1 MKTYSRFFIVAAA
14 FMLSAACNSLDDLQ
28 ERVDRIEGRVTALEK
43 VAEAVNGNIQSLQ
56 AIAEGQAINKVEE
69 KDGAYILTLSNGTT
83 LTLQQGSIGMGKAPL
98 MSIDK
103 DGYWIAADEFDYKLF
118 VFYKVVK
125 NETAVKNLKAGDTVY
140 YDITKEELEVLAAK
154 SDKNSDETGE
164 ENKSGNGDESS
175 SGSGSSSSGYGPYA
189 IIRSLKVGETEI
201 FSVKNFNDFIK
212 DNYRL
217 SVIGGS
223 VVSVI
228 AIVTTL
234 VSLVF
239 VIIFTVKGKYAP
251 KTFVYTEDSSDSSSD
266 NSDGAVE

>member
-1 MKTYSRFFIVAAA
+1 MEKQKRRSLCIFLLIAGLV
-14 FMLSAACNSLDDLQ
+14 LSALYAPNTIMRVIKRNAIVNAETIYNSATVK
-28 ERVDRIEGRVTALEK
+28 EVT
-43 VAEAVNGNIQSLQ
+43 
-56 AIAEGQAINKVEE
+56 
-69 KDGAYILTLSNGTT
+69 T
-83 LTLQQGSIGMGKAPL
+83 
-98 MSIDK
+98 DK

-140 YDITKEELEVLAAK
+140 YDITKEELEVLTAK

-266 NSDGAVE
+266 NSDGAAE

>member
-1 MKTYSRFFIVAAA
+1 MEKQKRRSLCIFLLIAGLV
-14 FMLSAACNSLDDLQ
+14 LSALYAPNTIMRVIKRNAIVNAETVCNSATVK
-28 ERVDRIEGRVTALEK
+28 EVT
-43 VAEAVNGNIQSLQ
+43 
-56 AIAEGQAINKVEE
+56 
-69 KDGAYILTLSNGTT
+69 T
-83 LTLQQGSIGMGKAPL
+83 
-98 MSIDK
+98 DK

-125 NETAVKNLKAGDTVY
+125 NETAVKNLNAGDTVY

-164 ENKSGNGDESS
+164 EDKSGNGDESS

>member
-1 MKTYSRFFIVAAA
+1 MEKQKRRSLCIFLLIAGLV
-14 FMLSAACNSLDDLQ
+14 LSALYAPNTIM
-28 ERVDRIEGRVTALEK
+28 RVIKRNAIVNAETVYSSATVKEVT
-43 VAEAVNGNIQSLQ
+43 
-56 AIAEGQAINKVEE
+56 
-69 KDGAYILTLSNGTT
+69 T
-83 LTLQQGSIGMGKAPL
+83 
-98 MSIDK
+98 DK

-164 ENKSGNGDESS
+164 KNKSGNGDESS

-228 AIVTTL
+228 AIITTL

-266 NSDGAVE
+266 NSDGAAE

>member
-1 MKTYSRFFIVAAA
+1 MEKQKRRSLCIFLLIAGLV
-14 FMLSAACNSLDDLQ
+14 LSALYAPNTIMRVIKRNAIVNAETVYNSATVK
-28 ERVDRIEGRVTALEK
+28 EVT
-43 VAEAVNGNIQSLQ
+43 
-56 AIAEGQAINKVEE
+56 
-69 KDGAYILTLSNGTT
+69 T
-83 LTLQQGSIGMGKAPL
+83 
-98 MSIDK
+98 DK
-103 DGYWIAADEFDYKLF
+103 DGYWITADEFDYKLF

-125 NETAVKNLKAGDTVY
+125 DETAVKNLKAGDTVY

-266 NSDGAVE
+266 NSDGAAE

>member
-1 MKTYSRFFIVAAA
+1 MEKQKRRSLCIFLLIAGLV
-14 FMLSAACNSLDDLQ
+14 LSALYAPNTIMRVIKRNAIVNAETVYNSATVK
-28 ERVDRIEGRVTALEK
+28 EVT
-43 VAEAVNGNIQSLQ
+43 
-56 AIAEGQAINKVEE
+56 
-69 KDGAYILTLSNGTT
+69 T
-83 LTLQQGSIGMGKAPL
+83 
-98 MSIDK
+98 DK

-125 NETAVKNLKAGDTVY
+125 NETAVKNLNAGDTVY

-164 ENKSGNGDESS
+164 ENKSVNGDESS

-217 SVIGGS
+217 PVIGGS

-239 VIIFTVKGKYAP
+239 VIIFTIKGKYAP

-266 NSDGAVE
+266 NSDGAAE

>member
-1 MKTYSRFFIVAAA
+1 MEKQKRRSLCIFLLIAGLV
-14 FMLSAACNSLDDLQ
+14 LSALYAPNTIM
-28 ERVDRIEGRVTALEK
+28 RVIKRNAIVNAETVYSSATVKEVT
-43 VAEAVNGNIQSLQ
+43 
-56 AIAEGQAINKVEE
+56 
-69 KDGAYILTLSNGTT
+69 T
-83 LTLQQGSIGMGKAPL
+83 
-98 MSIDK
+98 DK

-164 ENKSGNGDESS
+164 KNKSGNGDESS

-266 NSDGAVE
+266 NSDGAAE

>member
-1 MKTYSRFFIVAAA
+1 MEKQKRRSLCIFLLIAGLV
-14 FMLSAACNSLDDLQ
+14 LSALYAPNTIMRIKKRNAIVNAETVYNSATVK
-28 ERVDRIEGRVTALEK
+28 EVT
-43 VAEAVNGNIQSLQ
+43 
-56 AIAEGQAINKVEE
+56 
-69 KDGAYILTLSNGTT
+69 T
-83 LTLQQGSIGMGKAPL
+83 
-98 MSIDK
+98 DK

-125 NETAVKNLKAGDTVY
+125 NETAVKNLNAGDIVY
-140 YDITKEELEVLAAK
+140 YDITKEELEVLVAK

-164 ENKSGNGDESS
+164 EDKSGNGDESS

-239 VIIFTVKGKYAP
+239 VIIFTVNGKYAP

-266 NSDGAVE
+266 NSDGAAE

>member
-1 MKTYSRFFIVAAA
+1 MEKQKRRSLCIFLLIAGLV
-14 FMLSAACNSLDDLQ
+14 LSALYAPNTIM
-28 ERVDRIEGRVTALEK
+28 RVIKRNAIVNAETVYSSATVKEVT
-43 VAEAVNGNIQSLQ
+43 
-56 AIAEGQAINKVEE
+56 
-69 KDGAYILTLSNGTT
+69 T
-83 LTLQQGSIGMGKAPL
+83 
-98 MSIDK
+98 DK

-164 ENKSGNGDESS
+164 KNKNGNGDESS

-228 AIVTTL
+228 AILTTL

-266 NSDGAVE
+266 NSDGAAE

>member
-1 MKTYSRFFIVAAA
+1 MEKQKRRSLCIFLLIAGLV
-14 FMLSAACNSLDDLQ
+14 LSALYAPNTIMRIIKRNAIVNAETVYNSATVK
-28 ERVDRIEGRVTALEK
+28 EVT
-43 VAEAVNGNIQSLQ
+43 
-56 AIAEGQAINKVEE
+56 
-69 KDGAYILTLSNGTT
+69 T
-83 LTLQQGSIGMGKAPL
+83 
-98 MSIDK
+98 DK

-125 NETAVKNLKAGDTVY
+125 NETAVKNLNAGDTVY

-164 ENKSGNGDESS
+164 ENKSVNGDESS

-251 KTFVYTEDSSDSSSD
+251 KTFVYTEDSSASSSD
-266 NSDGAVE
+266 NSDGAAE

>member
-1 MKTYSRFFIVAAA
+1 MEKQKRRSLCIFLLIAGLV
-14 FMLSAACNSLDDLQ
+14 LSALYAPNTIMRVIKRNAIVNAETVYNSATVK
-28 ERVDRIEGRVTALEK
+28 EVT
-43 VAEAVNGNIQSLQ
+43 
-56 AIAEGQAINKVEE
+56 
-69 KDGAYILTLSNGTT
+69 T
-83 LTLQQGSIGMGKAPL
+83 
-98 MSIDK
+98 DK

-154 SDKNSDETGE
+154 FDKNSDETGE

-266 NSDGAVE
+266 NSDGAAE

>member
-1 MKTYSRFFIVAAA
+1 MEKQKRRSLCIFLLIAGLV
-14 FMLSAACNSLDDLQ
+14 LSALYAPNTIMRVIKRNAIVNAETVYNSATVK
-28 ERVDRIEGRVTALEK
+28 EVT
-43 VAEAVNGNIQSLQ
+43 
-56 AIAEGQAINKVEE
+56 
-69 KDGAYILTLSNGTT
+69 T
-83 LTLQQGSIGMGKAPL
+83 
-98 MSIDK
+98 DK

-164 ENKSGNGDESS
+164 ENKSVNGDESS

-189 IIRSLKVGETEI
+189 IIRSLKVGETQI

-251 KTFVYTEDSSDSSSD
+251 KTFVYTEDSSDSSFD
-266 NSDGAVE
+266 NSDGAAE

>member
-1 MKTYSRFFIVAAA
+1 MEKQKRRSLCIFLLIAGLV
-14 FMLSAACNSLDDLQ
+14 LSALYAPNTIMRVIKRNAIVNAETVYNSATVK
-28 ERVDRIEGRVTALEK
+28 EVT
-43 VAEAVNGNIQSLQ
+43 
-56 AIAEGQAINKVEE
+56 
-69 KDGAYILTLSNGTT
+69 T
-83 LTLQQGSIGMGKAPL
+83 
-98 MSIDK
+98 DK

-125 NETAVKNLKAGDTVY
+125 NETAVKNLNAGDTVY

-154 SDKNSDETGE
+154 SDKNSDEPGK
-164 ENKSGNGDESS
+164 ENKSGNGGESS

-239 VIIFTVKGKYAP
+239 VIIFTIKGKYAP

>member
-1 MKTYSRFFIVAAA
+1 MEKQKRRSLCIFLLIAGLV
-14 FMLSAACNSLDDLQ
+14 LSALYAPNTIM
-28 ERVDRIEGRVTALEK
+28 RVIKRNAIVNAETVYSSATVKEVT
-43 VAEAVNGNIQSLQ
+43 
-56 AIAEGQAINKVEE
+56 
-69 KDGAYILTLSNGTT
+69 T
-83 LTLQQGSIGMGKAPL
+83 
-98 MSIDK
+98 DK

-228 AIVTTL
+228 AIITTL

-266 NSDGAVE
+266 NSDGATE

>member
-1 MKTYSRFFIVAAA
+1 MEKQKRRSLCIFLLIAGLV
-14 FMLSAACNSLDDLQ
+14 LSALYAPNTIM
-28 ERVDRIEGRVTALEK
+28 RVIKRNAIVNAETVYSSATVKEVT
-43 VAEAVNGNIQSLQ
+43 
-56 AIAEGQAINKVEE
+56 
-69 KDGAYILTLSNGTT
+69 T
-83 LTLQQGSIGMGKAPL
+83 
-98 MSIDK
+98 DK

-164 ENKSGNGDESS
+164 KNKSGNGDESS

-223 VVSVI
+223 VVSII

-266 NSDGAVE
+266 NSDGAAE

>member
-1 MKTYSRFFIVAAA
+1 MEKQKRRSLCIFLLIAGLV
-14 FMLSAACNSLDDLQ
+14 LSALYAPNTIMRVIKRNAIVNAETVYNSATVK
-28 ERVDRIEGRVTALEK
+28 EVT
-43 VAEAVNGNIQSLQ
+43 
-56 AIAEGQAINKVEE
+56 
-69 KDGAYILTLSNGTT
+69 T
-83 LTLQQGSIGMGKAPL
+83 
-98 MSIDK
+98 DK

-140 YDITKEELEVLAAK
+140 YDITKEELEVLAVK

>member
-1 MKTYSRFFIVAAA
+1 MEKQKRRSLCIFLLIAGLV
-14 FMLSAACNSLDDLQ
+14 LSALYAPNTIM
-28 ERVDRIEGRVTALEK
+28 RVIKRNAIVNAETVYSSATVKEVT
-43 VAEAVNGNIQSLQ
+43 
-56 AIAEGQAINKVEE
+56 
-69 KDGAYILTLSNGTT
+69 T
-83 LTLQQGSIGMGKAPL
+83 
-98 MSIDK
+98 DK

-164 ENKSGNGDESS
+164 KNKNGNGDESS

-266 NSDGAVE
+266 NSDGAAE

>member
-1 MKTYSRFFIVAAA
+1 MEKQKRRSLCIFLLIAGLV
-14 FMLSAACNSLDDLQ
+14 LSALYAPNTIM
-28 ERVDRIEGRVTALEK
+28 RVIKRNAIVNAETVYSSATVKEVT
-43 VAEAVNGNIQSLQ
+43 
-56 AIAEGQAINKVEE
+56 
-69 KDGAYILTLSNGTT
+69 T
-83 LTLQQGSIGMGKAPL
+83 
-98 MSIDK
+98 DK

-164 ENKSGNGDESS
+164 KNKSGNGDESS

-251 KTFVYTEDSSDSSSD
+251 KTFAYTEDSSDSSSD
-266 NSDGAVE
+266 NSDGAAE

>member
-1 MKTYSRFFIVAAA
+1 MEKQKRRSLCIFLLIAGLV
-14 FMLSAACNSLDDLQ
+14 LSALYAPNTIM
-28 ERVDRIEGRVTALEK
+28 RVIKRNAIVNAETVYSSATVKEVT
-43 VAEAVNGNIQSLQ
+43 
-56 AIAEGQAINKVEE
+56 
-69 KDGAYILTLSNGTT
+69 T
-83 LTLQQGSIGMGKAPL
+83 
-98 MSIDK
+98 DK

-140 YDITKEELEVLAAK
+140 YDITKEELEVLTAK

-266 NSDGAVE
+266 NSDGAAE

>member
-1 MKTYSRFFIVAAA
+1 MEKQKRRSLCIFLLIAGLV
-14 FMLSAACNSLDDLQ
+14 LSALYAPNTIMRIIKRNAIVNAETVYNSATVK
-28 ERVDRIEGRVTALEK
+28 EVT
-43 VAEAVNGNIQSLQ
+43 
-56 AIAEGQAINKVEE
+56 
-69 KDGAYILTLSNGTT
+69 T
-83 LTLQQGSIGMGKAPL
+83 
-98 MSIDK
+98 DK

-125 NETAVKNLKAGDTVY
+125 NETAVKNLNAGDTVY

-164 ENKSGNGDESS
+164 ENKSVNGDESS

-266 NSDGAVE
+266 NSDGAAE

>member
-1 MKTYSRFFIVAAA
+1 MEKQKRRSLCIFLLIAGLV
-14 FMLSAACNSLDDLQ
+14 LSALYAPNTIM
-28 ERVDRIEGRVTALEK
+28 RVIKRNAIVNAETVYSSATVKEVT
-43 VAEAVNGNIQSLQ
+43 
-56 AIAEGQAINKVEE
+56 
-69 KDGAYILTLSNGTT
+69 T
-83 LTLQQGSIGMGKAPL
+83 
-98 MSIDK
+98 DK

-140 YDITKEELEVLAAK
+140 YDITKEELEVFAAK

-175 SGSGSSSSGYGPYA
+175 YGSGSSSSGYGPYA

-266 NSDGAVE
+266 NSDGAAE

>member
-1 MKTYSRFFIVAAA
+1 MEKQKRRSLCIFLLIAGLV
-14 FMLSAACNSLDDLQ
+14 LSALYAPNTIMRVIKRNAIVNAETVYNSATVK
-28 ERVDRIEGRVTALEK
+28 EVT
-43 VAEAVNGNIQSLQ
+43 
-56 AIAEGQAINKVEE
+56 
-69 KDGAYILTLSNGTT
+69 T
-83 LTLQQGSIGMGKAPL
+83 
-98 MSIDK
+98 DK

-125 NETAVKNLKAGDTVY
+125 NETAVKNLNAGDTVY

-154 SDKNSDETGE
+154 SDKNSDEMGE
-164 ENKSGNGDESS
+164 EDKSGNGDESS

-266 NSDGAVE
+266 NSDGAAE

>member
-1 MKTYSRFFIVAAA
+1 MEKQKRRSLCIFLLIAGLV
-14 FMLSAACNSLDDLQ
+14 LSALYAPNTIMRIIKRNAIVNAETVYNSATVK
-28 ERVDRIEGRVTALEK
+28 EVT
-43 VAEAVNGNIQSLQ
+43 
-56 AIAEGQAINKVEE
+56 
-69 KDGAYILTLSNGTT
+69 T
-83 LTLQQGSIGMGKAPL
+83 
-98 MSIDK
+98 DK

-125 NETAVKNLKAGDTVY
+125 NETAVKNLNAGDIVY

-164 ENKSGNGDESS
+164 EKKSVNGDESS

-239 VIIFTVKGKYAP
+239 VIIFTIKGKYAP

>member
-1 MKTYSRFFIVAAA
+1 MEKQKRRSLCIFLLIAGLV
-14 FMLSAACNSLDDLQ
+14 LSALYAPNTIM
-28 ERVDRIEGRVTALEK
+28 RVIKRNAIVNAETVYSSATVKEVT
-43 VAEAVNGNIQSLQ
+43 
-56 AIAEGQAINKVEE
+56 
-69 KDGAYILTLSNGTT
+69 T
-83 LTLQQGSIGMGKAPL
+83 
-98 MSIDK
+98 DK

-189 IIRSLKVGETEI
+189 IIRSLKVGETQI

-266 NSDGAVE
+266 NSDGAAE

>member
-1 MKTYSRFFIVAAA
+1 MEKQKRRSLCIFLLIAGLV
-14 FMLSAACNSLDDLQ
+14 LSALYAPNTIM
-28 ERVDRIEGRVTALEK
+28 RVIKRNAIVNAETVYSSATVKEVT
-43 VAEAVNGNIQSLQ
+43 
-56 AIAEGQAINKVEE
+56 
-69 KDGAYILTLSNGTT
+69 T
-83 LTLQQGSIGMGKAPL
+83 
-98 MSIDK
+98 DK

>member
-1 MKTYSRFFIVAAA
+1 MEKQKRRSLCIFLLIAGLV
-14 FMLSAACNSLDDLQ
+14 LSALYAPNTIM
-28 ERVDRIEGRVTALEK
+28 RVIKRNAIVNAETVYSSATVKEVT
-43 VAEAVNGNIQSLQ
+43 
-56 AIAEGQAINKVEE
+56 
-69 KDGAYILTLSNGTT
+69 T
-83 LTLQQGSIGMGKAPL
+83 
-98 MSIDK
+98 DK

-175 SGSGSSSSGYGPYA
+175 SGYGPYA

-239 VIIFTVKGKYAP
+239 VIIFTVKGKYTP
-251 KTFVYTEDSSDSSSD
+251 KTFVYTEDSSDSSFD
-266 NSDGAVE
+266 NSDGAAE

>member
-1 MKTYSRFFIVAAA
+1 MEKQKRRSLCIFLLIAGLV
-14 FMLSAACNSLDDLQ
+14 LSALYAPNTIMRVIKRNAIVNAETVYNSATVK
-28 ERVDRIEGRVTALEK
+28 EVT
-43 VAEAVNGNIQSLQ
+43 
-56 AIAEGQAINKVEE
+56 
-69 KDGAYILTLSNGTT
+69 T
-83 LTLQQGSIGMGKAPL
+83 
-98 MSIDK
+98 DK

-125 NETAVKNLKAGDTVY
+125 NETAVKNLNAGDTVY

-164 ENKSGNGDESS
+164 ENKSVNGDESS

-266 NSDGAVE
+266 NSDGAAE

>member
-1 MKTYSRFFIVAAA
+1 MEKQKRRSLCIFLLIAGLV
-14 FMLSAACNSLDDLQ
+14 LSALYAPNTIMRVIKRNAIVNAETVYNSATVK
-28 ERVDRIEGRVTALEK
+28 EVT
-43 VAEAVNGNIQSLQ
+43 
-56 AIAEGQAINKVEE
+56 
-69 KDGAYILTLSNGTT
+69 T
-83 LTLQQGSIGMGKAPL
+83 
-98 MSIDK
+98 DK

-266 NSDGAVE
+266 NSDGATE

>member
-1 MKTYSRFFIVAAA
+1 MEKQKRRSLCIFLLIAGLV
-14 FMLSAACNSLDDLQ
+14 LSALYAPNTIMRVIKRNAIVNAETVYNSATVK
-28 ERVDRIEGRVTALEK
+28 EVT
-43 VAEAVNGNIQSLQ
+43 
-56 AIAEGQAINKVEE
+56 
-69 KDGAYILTLSNGTT
+69 T
-83 LTLQQGSIGMGKAPL
+83 
-98 MSIDK
+98 DK

-125 NETAVKNLKAGDTVY
+125 NETAVKNLNAGDTVY

-164 ENKSGNGDESS
+164 ENKSVNGDESS

-189 IIRSLKVGETEI
+189 IIRSLKVGETQI